1 MLPSKCDAAQTI
13 IDEAQTQHYD
23 LIVMGRHGANVA
35 EEFLLGSVTKRV
47 LAESSS
53 DVLVVA

>member
-1 MLPSKCDAAQTI
+1 M
-13 IDEAQTQHYD
+13 QHYD
-23 LIVMGRHGANVA
+23 LIVMGRHGANIA

-47 LAESSS
+47 LAESGS